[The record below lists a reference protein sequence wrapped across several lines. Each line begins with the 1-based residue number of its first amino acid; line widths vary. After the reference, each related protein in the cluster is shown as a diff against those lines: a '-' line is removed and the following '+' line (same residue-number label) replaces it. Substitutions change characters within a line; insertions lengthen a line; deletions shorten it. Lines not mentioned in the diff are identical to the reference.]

1 MSLRD
6 VTFVVEDGSLGNSG
20 STGTGVHVK
29 IGASPVETTV
39 PILITGSMKP
49 EQMKE
54 KLGLSPLADACIDSV
69 ENGASKIYCVPVKP
83 ETAGTAGK
91 VTHTGK
97 GTGTVRNGGLP
108 SALQTDG

>member
-39 PILITGSMKP
+39 PIQLIWPAAGVLLGGVFMVIHMISQVCHDILRLTGR
-49 EQMKE
+49 EGKE
-54 KLGLSPLADACIDSV
+54 AK
-69 ENGASKIYCVPVKP
+69 
-83 ETAGTAGK
+83 
-91 VTHTGK
+91 
-97 GTGTVRNGGLP
+97 
-108 SALQTDG
+108 

>member
-49 EQMKE
+49 EQMWYL
-54 KLGLSPLADACIDSV
+54 LGIRAEADSSIDSV
-69 ENGASKIYCVPVKP
+69 ESWA
-83 ETAGTAGK
+83 
-91 VTHTGK
+91 
-97 GTGTVRNGGLP
+97 
-108 SALQTDG
+108 

>member
-29 IGASPVETTV
+29 IGASPVESTV

-49 EQMKE
+49 DQMK
-54 KLGLSPLADACIDSV
+54 
-69 ENGASKIYCVPVKP
+69 
-83 ETAGTAGK
+83 
-91 VTHTGK
+91 
-97 GTGTVRNGGLP
+97 
-108 SALQTDG
+108 

>member
-39 PILITGSMKP
+39 PIHYREHETG
-49 EQMKE
+49 
-54 KLGLSPLADACIDSV
+54 ADEGKA
-69 ENGASKIYCVPVKP
+69 GAQPP
-83 ETAGTAGK
+83 
-91 VTHTGK
+91 
-97 GTGTVRNGGLP
+97 GGRLH
-108 SALQTDG
+108 

>member
-69 ENGASKIYCVPVKP
+69 ENGASRIYCVPVRP
-83 ETAGTAGK
+83 ETAGTNGEVA
-91 VTHTGK
+91 HS
-97 GTGTVRNGGLP
+97 GTGRDRKRKRDTEQRI
-108 SALQTDG
+108 

>member
-54 KLGLSPLADACIDSV
+54 KLGRSAPWQTPVLTASRTGHPGFTACRSGPRPL
-69 ENGASKIYCVPVKP
+69 VPTGKLP
-83 ETAGTAGK
+83 TAGL
-91 VTHTGK
+91 GK
-97 GTGTVRNGGLP
+97 GP
-108 SALQTDG
+108 